1 MAPIAASS
9 QSKSKLRAFKYDER
23 NDYTAPTAA
32 VADKEN
38 DDPEVDATLIKMD
51 PPPQPLSQR
60 SATKDLRDCPQTP
73 VGRLPLT
80 ELLASGDDTS
90 RQHLNLTP
98 IERVLWDNSPVSS
111 EPAKSRQ
118 RARKKAHSSSSA
130 SSSQNDNSRHFERT
144 KPQTDLQA
152 LQKALK
158 TPKADPADDL
168 WSRYSLNT
176 GTLERRSP
184 TALAGFASTQL
195 IHTSSPPTPASHPQ
209 SKEGNGLRRALSCIE
224 WPTSAAKRRKLQ
236 LSGTYKDSNGG
247 LAEIEGGPDTNE
259 KSKMSR
265 VSFLIEKIHNDLTKA
280 TPIDEYSWSE
290 PAGSSPVARKAIDSP
305 QRPDLSLRE
314 GQTAIDDVVT
324 VLSQTA
330 VAPKERTSLPLVL
343 SAEEIADLEK
353 ADGSSEFGDDDLDLE
368 MLETVDATFKSFSP
382 TKQKAASLKN
392 GNSQLEAGRT
402 ITTVDPNEPIREPQ
416 QKQAASAQVTSR
428 DTERLSQVSFPTNMS
443 SSPTQT
449 VRLKPDEFDEDEDEV
464 SAADLE
470 NMFAQYDTQP
480 QQQASVDNDHHAKQ
494 NDSMLLNST
503 TDVPQESI
511 FGPKP
516 VISTHIEVLS
526 DDDDF
531 GGDSDFEQIAAECAE
546 ATQNHQ
552 VSQPQ
557 SSVRTMNFGSSTFQ
571 LAK

>member
-23 NDYTAPTAA
+23 NDYTAPKAA

-38 DDPEVDATLIKMD
+38 NDPEVDATSIKMD

-60 SATKDLRDCPQTP
+60 SATKNLRDCPQTP

-118 RARKKAHSSSSA
+118 RARKRAHSSSPA

-176 GTLERRSP
+176 GPVERQSP
-184 TALAGFASTQL
+184 TALAGFAFTQL
-195 IHTSSPPTPASHPQ
+195 INTSSPPTPASHLQ

-247 LAEIEGGPDTNE
+247 LAKIEGDPDTNE

-280 TPIDEYSWSE
+280 TPIDEYSSSE
-290 PAGSSPVARKAIDSP
+290 PARSSPVARKAIESP
-305 QRPDLSLRE
+305 QRSDLSLQE

-330 VAPKERTSLPLVL
+330 VAPKERTSLSLVL

-368 MLETVDATFKSFSP
+368 MLETVDATFKAFSP
-382 TKQKAASLKN
+382 TKQKSTSQKN
-392 GNSQLEAGRT
+392 GNSQLEVSRT
-402 ITTVDPNEPIREPQ
+402 ITTVEPIREPQ
-416 QKQAASAQVTSR
+416 QPASAQVTSG
-428 DTERLSQVSFPTNMS
+428 DTERLSQVSFPTDMS
-443 SSPTQT
+443 SSPAQA

-470 NMFAQYDTQP
+470 NVFAQYDTQP
-480 QQQASVDNDHHAKQ
+480 QQQASGDHDHHAKQ
-494 NDSMLLNST
+494 NDSMLPNST
-503 TDVPQESI
+503 TDVPRESI

-557 SSVRTMNFGSSTFQ
+557 SSVRTMNFGSSTF
-571 LAK
+571 